1 MSSHIV
7 YSNVSVSS
15 TAGEVTLGQHTDA
28 IYFLNLDN
36 STNAQ
41 VKLNGGP
48 HIILIPHSNHKMGYV
63 KIPGDYT
70 SFQIMTTSV
79 SLSVFA
85 VG

>member
-15 TAGEVTLGQHTDA
+15 TAGQVNLGQHTDA

-41 VKLNGGP
+41 IKLNGGP
-48 HIILIPHSNHKMGYV
+48 HIVLIPHSNHKMGYV
-63 KIPGDYT
+63 TIPGDYT
-70 SFQIMTTSV
+70 SFEIITASV
-79 SLSVFA
+79 SLAVFA
-85 VG
+85 IG

>member
-7 YSNVSVSS
+7 YSNTSISS
-15 TAGEVTLGQHTDA
+15 TAGEVNIGQHTDA

-36 STNAQ
+36 STNAD

-48 HIILIPHSNHKMGYV
+48 HVVVIPHSNHKMGYV

-70 SFQIMTTSV
+70 SFEITTSSV